1 MQRSFCTILMLLI
14 LTLHTHA
21 QNGRVA
27 WDEVGFVYA
36 QEKFQR
42 TYRMYLETYGEHVGP
57 LEPIPF
63 PVASDSLFGWI
74 RQAMGMPDP
83 SLHNQFQG
91 DIDAWTL
98 VSIDGRT
105 NWLTRF
111 GDVQWAYLGSN
122 FFTPLD
128 TVATPEIRAHL
139 EAYFGSPTQTA
150 VETKQGDATPSDEN
164 GQFEYWFVVND
175 SIPMMVMDVRGPFDR
190 GIIVATDQRFRS
202 FLYRMRQSLLAVAM
216 RSTEP
221 APYVDYYY
229 NFVTEKWYSTGY
241 DGEDYFLNQ
250 IRRPNL
256 TLGRPVQA
264 SS

>member
-1 MQRSFCTILMLLI
+1 MQRSFCTILMLLM

-21 QNGRVA
+21 QNGCVA

-42 TYRMYLETYGEHVGP
+42 TYRTYLETYGEYVSP
-57 LEPIPF
+57 LEPVRF

-83 SLHNQFQG
+83 SLSKPFQG
-91 DIDAWTL
+91 EIDAWTL
-98 VSIDGRT
+98 ASIDGRT
-105 NWLTRF
+105 DWLAQF
-111 GDVQWAYLGSN
+111 GDVQWAYLGNN

-128 TVATPEIRAHL
+128 TLATPEIRAHL
-139 EAYFGSPTQTA
+139 EAYFGPPTQTA
-150 VETKQGDATPSDEN
+150 VETKQSDATPSDEN

-190 GIIVATDQRFRS
+190 GVIVATDQRFRS
-202 FLYRMRQSLLAVAM
+202 FLYRMRQSLLAAAM
-216 RSTEP
+216 RRTEP

-241 DGEDYFLNQ
+241 DGSEYFLNQ

-264 SS
+264 PS

>member
-1 MQRSFCTILMLLI
+1 MQRSFCTILMLLM

-42 TYRMYLETYGEHVGP
+42 TYRTYLETYGEYVSP
-57 LEPIPF
+57 LEPVRF

-74 RQAMGMPDP
+74 RQAMGLPA
-83 SLHNQFQG
+83 SLSKPFQG
-91 DIDAWTL
+91 EIDLWTL
-98 VSIDGRT
+98 VSINGRT
-105 NWLTRF
+105 DWLTRF

-139 EAYFGSPTQTA
+139 ESYFGPPTQTA

-190 GIIVATDQRFRS
+190 GIIVATDQQFRS

-216 RSTEP
+216 RRTEP

-241 DGEDYFLNQ
+241 DGSEYFLNQ

-264 SS
+264 PS